1 MRVQSVD
8 ELPYLN
14 LWCTA
19 AEENLM
25 ELVYLFLVSLV
36 SLSFLR
42 FSAPFPFSLC
52 SYGSSM
58 EAVVMAGFFPV
69 LTHTAVKG

>member
-1 MRVQSVD
+1 
-8 ELPYLN
+8 
-14 LWCTA
+14 
-19 AEENLM
+19 M

-36 SLSFLR
+36 SLSFLS

-58 EAVVMAGFFPV
+58 EAVVMAGFFSV
-69 LTHTAVKG
+69 LVHVAVKVWIVMILLERCDVLV